1 MKKGILLTMLL
12 LLIGVSSKAQ
22 SISINQMDERFND
35 NKLPY
40 GWFTEGW
47 KVDSTGVV
55 KKGGGFDLSEL
66 LFRLPAGGGHP
77 VRTQPLWRLYSHRT
91 GL

>member
-66 LFRLPAGGGHP
+66 LGSLGNN
-77 VRTQPLWRLYSHRT
+77 QPEEDNPEEIYNQIIT
-91 GL
+91 